1 MTHEAIK
8 DEVRKL
14 YHLTD
19 EQIKAITKNVIS
31 FMAKDLVPSKNPLVI
46 VVGGQSGSG
55 KTALIN
61 YSSQLSTKREFVQ
74 IDNDFFRGFHP
85 DVNKI
90 KRDHPD
96 YYVTATDQLGLGI
109 TAEVIKYFTENRYNI
124 ILHQTLKSNR
134 VVDDAITKFIDA
146 GYTVGVRAFAVPYF
160 ESKMSQIERCE
171 GQIETLGFCR
181 HVAKADHDIALEGL
195 PNTVGYIEESGKY
208 DFVQIF
214 KRGQKIS
221 NPDLV
226 YSKFNPKTKN
236 RTLQVLADC
245 NRDQIP
251 LNDRSNGFKSAR
263 HAVEKTRESEAI
275 RCARTLDERIAKAE
289 QSPFNNSEM
298 QIHID
303 ELKERFQEFKK
314 KRKLHRLILNP
325 NAKCLACKN
334 YQNNILNESL
344 IRGYPAF

>member
-1 MTHEAIK
+1 MTHEEINE
-8 DEVRKL
+8 EVRKL

-19 EQIKAITKNVIS
+19 EQIQAITKNVIS
-31 FMAKDLVPSKNPLVI
+31 VMAKDLVPSKNPLVI

-61 YSSQLSTKREFVQ
+61 YSSQLSAKREFVQ

-85 DVNKI
+85 AVDHI
-90 KRDHPD
+90 KRAHPD

-109 TAEVIKYFTENRYNI
+109 TADVIKYFTENRYNI

-181 HVAKADHDIALEGL
+181 HVSAVSHDTALEGL
-195 PNTVGYIEESGKY
+195 PNTIEYIETTGKY

-221 NPDLV
+221 SPEMV
-226 YSKFNPKTKN
+226 YSKFNPATKE
-236 RTLQVLADC
+236 RTLQVLSDC
-245 NRDQIP
+245 NNVQIP
-251 LNDRSNGFKSAR
+251 LNDNQNGFRSAR
-263 HAVEKTRESEAI
+263 VGVEKTREAEAN
-275 RCARTLDERIAKAE
+275 RCAKTLDERIQRAE
-289 QSPFNNSEM
+289 NNPVNNPEM

-303 ELKERFQEFKK
+303 ELKERFDAFKK
-314 KRKLHRLILNP
+314 KKTSFY
-325 NAKCLACKN
+325 KN
-334 YQNNILNESL
+334 
-344 IRGYPAF
+344 